1 MQDNILNL
9 QTRFCLRKML
19 CKFKYVHSQFAAH
32 LEKKYSGHVNGHVNF
47 IFSEPIFIIIFFG
60 ENVEVPEVLVCS
72 LDWYFC
78 LLPFLQH

>member
-1 MQDNILNL
+1 
-9 QTRFCLRKML
+9 ML

-60 ENVEVPEVLVCS
+60 ENVEVPEVS
-72 LDWYFC
+72 LSLPDSHAQLAAYLILFLPC
-78 LLPFLQH
+78 LP